1 MCADGEDNGEGE
13 TSSHVA
19 CVANRRRPRAE
30 SLLAPVRRVVFI
42 RLFTL
47 RKKTFVAR
55 GARRPVVVPPTAPH
69 SRGSRRVLKRSTS
82 EARSSSPR
90 FPPRPPFAGARA
102 RTSRS
107 SLVPRSA
114 RSPRPGLFA
123 PGFAAAGSGLRR
135 GGAVAFW
142 EIAKTTER
150 QGGIA
155 DTELVL
161 ARVGRVRL
169 RRRGRGPDRGA
180 AMAQARSHGVAPPPS
195 PPSRPPPPASVPARP
210 PAVPIFRAPACAPR
224 SRGCFS
230 RARPRPPS
238 PPAHALTPAPR
249 DPHPTLRAGSSRPR
263 RGVGR

>member
-142 EIAKTTER
+142 EIAKTNER

-195 PPSRPPPPASVPARP
+195 PPSRPPLPRP
-210 PAVPIFRAPACAPR
+210 SPR
-224 SRGCFS
+224 VRPRCPYS
-230 RARPRPPS
+230 ARPRVHL
-238 PPAHALTPAPR
+238 A
-249 DPHPTLRAGSSRPR
+249 RAGVFRERAPGPR
-263 RGVGR
+263 LPPRTP